1 MQKRRMRSAFDY
13 AVLRVVPFTEREEFF
28 NAGVVLF
35 CAQQRY
41 LGAKV
46 RIEASKLSA
55 LAPDLKLEDVQQRLE
70 AVVRICAGDLEA
82 GPIARLTPSA
92 RFHWLVAPRSTLIQP
107 SAVHSGLCETPEA
120 ELDRLFDEMVC

>member
-1 MQKRRMRSAFDY
+1 MRSAFDY

>member
-1 MQKRRMRSAFDY
+1 MRNSFDY

-35 CAQQRY
+35 CAEQRY

-46 RIEASKLSA
+46 RVDASKLSA
-55 LAPDLKLEDVQQRLE
+55 LAPDLKMEEVQQRLD
-70 AVVRICAGDLEA
+70 AIVKICSGEPEG
-82 GPIARLTPSA
+82 GPIAQLSPSA

-107 SAVHSGLCETPEA
+107 SAVHSGLCEDPA
-120 ELDRLFDEMVC
+120 RELERVFREMVVSGR

>member
-1 MQKRRMRSAFDY
+1 MPSAFDY